1 MVCHFH
7 GRYKSAIEQKFLEQ
21 AEEEITKFCNSCGL
35 RDNSVLVFPPLDAH
49 YRFLIHQLVG
59 ESSRL
64 QTVSVG
70 QGRQRRIVVYFT
82 SKSDS
87 HKMTQPQSRTE
98 KTFFGRG
105 RGRRTKRPDQALYV
119 PGALGKAKNDQM
131 KESASSEI
139 SKISDINNGVTPCA
153 PKDDSH
159 PNKEKQCSQTCES
172 KLNDTLCQDI
182 PLCTEE
188 LVDDIA
194 ARIESTSLE
203 GNMEHA
209 CTNMASDLSVNERL
223 QNAGIGDE
231 GGKIALPNSGSK
243 IEFPESS
250 SEAYDKESVDSSAK
264 VINESDQ
271 TLDTSSQS
279 RSFSQ
284 ENCCDKDVGLENGLS
299 HAFTTTGNGT
309 VCKERI
315 GKCIVDTKH
324 DSCIEM
330 EEKIVSG
337 QNQGTVYST
346 ENDSDDSNLQKTET
360 QSLKEDS
367 ISKGNFNDP
376 PFDEQKAE
384 TKGGVEERRTDLDLP
399 IDDLEPAISILSR
412 GDNANEARTGI
423 VTLHSESDS
432 VNLDDSVIEEG
443 YDILSDPGSD
453 QQQEKVKNKEFLDD
467 HTQPEA
473 TLEGVESSSVVGE
486 GLSQPCGATSDTPVA
501 RTGPQTYPTN
511 VQIDHQGLPISNYN
525 AKLGEDATPV
535 ELGSSQPSMSK
546 EERLDEAGI
555 KSMEM
560 TSASVCEDAEN
571 CENQP
576 SRTLDVSPT
585 SLVLK
590 KDSASQRFKS
600 DVGNLNENA
609 EELHTQTEI
618 TGEEAHEVYENKH
631 GVSNLSVTELN
642 ENVDE
647 PEMQHD
653 KTLKKKKRK
662 KDKDGNKSKSKEKGE
677 KTKRKE
683 KKNSKEKS
691 DKDENLDSKQKEK
704 KHKKSKSKEES
715 PKQGDTEDL
724 NACGKVIER
733 ETTTQ
738 IKPQAGS
745 SIEKKDNDS
754 EDDDDNWESNFSESG
769 DCLNPEHSEEL
780 TRLTGIANPEVH
792 KTQFDFYSFTPKE
805 VELDDEEFGHIVEI
819 YNFSPDLKTQDLM
832 QALSSFR
839 SKGFDIKWV
848 DDTHAL
854 AVFSSRHAA
863 QDAIKLC
870 SGPLMKLRPVCEGTS
885 ESKKKASRCF
895 DLLQPYKERPQTSKL
910 LADTLVTK
918 VLGVKSKMTREERAK
933 EREKLKEAKTKR
945 QEEKMRQAD
954 IWGD

>member
-1 MVCHFH
+1 
-7 GRYKSAIEQKFLEQ
+7 
-21 AEEEITKFCNSCGL
+21 
-35 RDNSVLVFPPLDAH
+35 
-49 YRFLIHQLVG
+49 
-59 ESSRL
+59 
-64 QTVSVG
+64 
-70 QGRQRRIVVYFT
+70 
-82 SKSDS
+82 
-87 HKMTQPQSRTE
+87 
-98 KTFFGRG
+98 
-105 RGRRTKRPDQALYV
+105 
-119 PGALGKAKNDQM
+119 M

-139 SKISDINNGVTPCA
+139 SKINSDINDGVTPCA

-194 ARIESTSLE
+194 AGIDSTSLV

-209 CTNMASDLSVNERL
+209 RTNMASDLSVNERL
-223 QNAGIGDE
+223 QNVGIGDE
-231 GGKIALPNSGSK
+231 WEKIALPNSSNK

-250 SEAYDKESVDSSAK
+250 SEAYDKESVDSLAK
-264 VINESDQ
+264 VINENDQ
-271 TLDTSSQS
+271 TFDTSSQS

-299 HAFTTTGNGT
+299 QTFTTTGNGT
-309 VCKERI
+309 VYKQRI

-337 QNQGTVYST
+337 QNQGTVNST
-346 ENDSDDSNLQKTET
+346 ENDSDNLNLLRTET

-384 TKGGVEERRTDLDLP
+384 TKGRVEKRCTDLDLP
-399 IDDLEPAISILSR
+399 VDDFEPAISILSR

-423 VTLHSESDS
+423 AALHNESDS
-432 VNLDDSVIEEG
+432 VNLDSVIEEG
-443 YDILSDPGSD
+443 YNVLSDPGSD
-453 QQQEKVKNKEFLDD
+453 QQEEKVTNKEFLDD

-473 TLEGVESSSVVGE
+473 TLEGVESSSVFGE
-486 GLSQPCGATSDTPVA
+486 GLSQPCGATSDMPVV
-501 RTGPQTYPTN
+501 RIGPQTYPVN

-525 AKLGEDATPV
+525 AELDEDATPV
-535 ELGSSQPSMSK
+535 ELGKSQPSMSK

-585 SLVLK
+585 SLVLE

-618 TGEEAHEVYENKH
+618 TGEEAHEVCENKH

-642 ENVDE
+642 ENVGE

-662 KDKDGNKSKSKEKGE
+662 KDKDVKENKSKSKEKGE

-683 KKNSKEKS
+683 KKNSKEKC
-691 DKDENLDSKQKEK
+691 DKDENFDSKQKEK

-745 SIEKKDNDS
+745 SIEKDNDS
-754 EDDDDNWESNFSESG
+754 EDDDDNWESHFSESG
-769 DCLNPEHSEEL
+769 DCLNPEHSEE
-780 TRLTGIANPEVH
+780 
-792 KTQFDFYSFTPKE
+792 
-805 VELDDEEFGHIVEI
+805 
-819 YNFSPDLKTQDLM
+819 
-832 QALSSFR
+832 
-839 SKGFDIKWV
+839 
-848 DDTHAL
+848 
-854 AVFSSRHAA
+854 
-863 QDAIKLC
+863 
-870 SGPLMKLRPVCEGTS
+870 VCICD
-885 ESKKKASRCF
+885 R
-895 DLLQPYKERPQTSKL
+895 R
-910 LADTLVTK
+910 
-918 VLGVKSKMTREERAK
+918 
-933 EREKLKEAKTKR
+933 
-945 QEEKMRQAD
+945 
-954 IWGD
+954 

>member
-1 MVCHFH
+1 
-7 GRYKSAIEQKFLEQ
+7 
-21 AEEEITKFCNSCGL
+21 
-35 RDNSVLVFPPLDAH
+35 
-49 YRFLIHQLVG
+49 
-59 ESSRL
+59 
-64 QTVSVG
+64 
-70 QGRQRRIVVYFT
+70 
-82 SKSDS
+82 
-87 HKMTQPQSRTE
+87 
-98 KTFFGRG
+98 
-105 RGRRTKRPDQALYV
+105 
-119 PGALGKAKNDQM
+119 M

-299 HAFTTTGNGT
+299 QTFTTTGNGT
-309 VCKERI
+309 VCKQRI

-337 QNQGTVYST
+337 QNQGTVNST
-346 ENDSDDSNLQKTET
+346 ENDSDNSNLLRTET

-384 TKGGVEERRTDLDLP
+384 TKGRVEKRRTDLDLP
-399 IDDLEPAISILSR
+399 VDDFEPAISILSR

-423 VTLHSESDS
+423 AALHNES
-432 VNLDDSVIEEG
+432 VNLDSVIEEG
-443 YDILSDPGSD
+443 YDVLSDPGSD
-453 QQQEKVKNKEFLDD
+453 QQEEKVTNKEFLDD

-473 TLEGVESSSVVGE
+473 TLEGVESSSVVRE

-535 ELGSSQPSMSK
+535 ELGKSQPSMSK

-560 TSASVCEDAEN
+560 TSASVFEDAEN

-585 SLVLK
+585 SLVLEE
-590 KDSASQRFKS
+590 DSASRRFKS

-642 ENVDE
+642 ENVGE

-662 KDKDGNKSKSKEKGE
+662 KDKDGKENKSKSKEKGE

-738 IKPQAGS
+738 IKLQAGS

-769 DCLNPEHSEEL
+769 DCLNPEHSEE
-780 TRLTGIANPEVH
+780 
-792 KTQFDFYSFTPKE
+792 
-805 VELDDEEFGHIVEI
+805 
-819 YNFSPDLKTQDLM
+819 
-832 QALSSFR
+832 
-839 SKGFDIKWV
+839 
-848 DDTHAL
+848 
-854 AVFSSRHAA
+854 
-863 QDAIKLC
+863 
-870 SGPLMKLRPVCEGTS
+870 VCICD
-885 ESKKKASRCF
+885 R
-895 DLLQPYKERPQTSKL
+895 R
-910 LADTLVTK
+910 
-918 VLGVKSKMTREERAK
+918 
-933 EREKLKEAKTKR
+933 
-945 QEEKMRQAD
+945 
-954 IWGD
+954 